1 MKLVWLAQDL
11 HIGGGQRVICELSA
25 KLAQRGHEVEIL
37 YPRGRHGFK
46 IPFGVSS
53 RACGIEIASPLTSL
67 IINIPAMIAAVPL
80 CDWVLCSMPISTFLG
95 LIAGRLRGA
104 RVLSYAMNDERALFD
119 DRSLI
124 QSQILLEL
132 YHFVADLS
140 HKLPV
145 VYAANSLWTA
155 NRLRHGRGGDF
166 PIIPHGVDLSIFSP
180 EGPRLHKEA
189 KFTIACVG
197 RRHRWKGL
205 QDLIQSLN
213 RVRHSIAGD
222 ADFELWIITQDDL
235 NLTTAQFATRVIK
248 PASDRE
254 IAAAYRAADLLVH
267 PSWFEGF
274 GLPPLEAM
282 ACGTAC
288 VITDSG
294 GISEFARPD
303 INCLMVPPRDPVSLS
318 KAITILM
325 QNDFLRHRLAQAGP
339 ATAAQ
344 FTWDR
349 AADALE
355 LILKSPR

>member
-25 KLAQRGHEVEIL
+25 KLAQRGHDIEIL

-46 IPFGVSS
+46 IPFGVNS

-67 IINIPAMIAAVPL
+67 IINIPAMIAAIPL
-80 CDWVLCSMPISTFLG
+80 CDWVLCSMPISTFSG
-95 LIAGRLRGA
+95 FVAARLRGA
-104 RVLSYAMNDERALFD
+104 RALSYAMNDERALFD

-124 QSQILLEL
+124 QSEMLLEL

-140 HKLPV
+140 HKLPLT
-145 VYAANSLWTA
+145 YAVNSGWTA
-155 NRLRHGRGGDF
+155 TRLRHGRGAVLS
-166 PIIPHGVDLSIFSP
+166 IIPHGVDPLVFSS
-180 EGPRLHKEA
+180 EGPRLHKE

-205 QDLIQSLN
+205 QDLIQALD
-213 RVRHSIAGD
+213 RVSHSVAAG
-222 ADFELWIITQDDL
+222 ADFELWIISQDDL
-235 NLTTAQFATRVIK
+235 DLTAAQFPTRVIK
-248 PASDRE
+248 PSSDRE

-288 VITDSG
+288 VVTESG
-294 GISEFARPD
+294 GVSEFARPD
-303 INCLMVPPRDPVSLS
+303 VNCLMVPPRDPVALS
-318 KAITILM
+318 KAITTLI
-325 QNDFLRHRLAQAGP
+325 QNDSLRHRLAEAGP

-355 LILKSPR
+355 SILKMPR